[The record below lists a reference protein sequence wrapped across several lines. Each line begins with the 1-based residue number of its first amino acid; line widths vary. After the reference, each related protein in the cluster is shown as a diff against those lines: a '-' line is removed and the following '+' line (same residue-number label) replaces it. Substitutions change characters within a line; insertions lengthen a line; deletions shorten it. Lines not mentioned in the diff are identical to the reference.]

1 MKYNLIKANNN
12 LNAIHQI
19 ISKNLKDSVFKNWD
33 QIFLRI

>member
-19 ISKNLKDSVFKNWD
+19 ISKNLKDSVFKIGIN
-33 QIFLRI
+33 FLRI